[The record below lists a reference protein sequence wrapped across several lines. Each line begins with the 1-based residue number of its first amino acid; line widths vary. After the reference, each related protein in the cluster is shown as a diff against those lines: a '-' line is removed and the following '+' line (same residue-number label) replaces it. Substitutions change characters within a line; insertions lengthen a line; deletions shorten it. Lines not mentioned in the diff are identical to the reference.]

1 MKNAAWLGAMSMALG
16 AACQSTPVASATTGS
31 APTPELKEPMGPAGA
46 TESAEPIMVD
56 QPKDPALPGS
66 GADFAKAT
74 MDEMVAASADVRSG
88 VSPDAAVGRYVIVV
102 VKLPT
107 GDPQSLQKGR
117 QAAMKRIAEYLGA
130 QIEGSTESGYKEKTG
145 SDGKSESSSFFKDYS
160 AVRVNQTLGAVD
172 TIGLATHDGR
182 TLAGFILSE
191 GAARR
196 MQQISAQS
204 EEAAR
209 KKAEG
214 KPLEVEASGIALIE
228 NDNEA
233 AAKERATESAKRTAL
248 EMAMGATVIGL
259 SVMDSDDSTET
270 FRQTCFSNTEGSLE
284 RYSVLSEGRDGNSY
298 KIKILGT
305 INPGKLLDN
314 YRAHLRSIGDPVFCI
329 DACGDPNIQAAANAF
344 FQDKGFRVQE
354 GAGCTWT
361 IRMKPTFIQR
371 EDPQD
376 NARNGFQ
383 CLIDAQLVNV
393 RSGEVFANAGATA
406 KGFSSMNGGPDVQR
420 RKAAELAFKN
430 MKTELHKKIEGTILR
445 LAREGRPVTI
455 EVRGIGAVDGV
466 TTKLQE
472 ALAIRPGINDPVV
485 SLRDGTVTIQLKA
498 LVQNDLVAK
507 FVGADAC
514 AMATARS
521 RPVLRQQDDEKIALE
536 IQEVAK

>member
-1 MKNAAWLGAMSMALG
+1 MKIAAWFGAMTMALG
-16 AACQSTPVASATTGS
+16 AACQATPIVSVASFS
-31 APTPELKEPMGPAGA
+31 APVLDLKEPM
-46 TESAEPIMVD
+46 
-56 QPKDPALPGS
+56 LPTGS
-66 GADFAKAT
+66 ADFAKSV
-74 MDEMVAASADVRSG
+74 MDEMVAASQDVRSG
-88 VSPDAAVGRYVIVV
+88 ISPDAAVGHYVIVV

-107 GDPQSLQKGR
+107 GDPQGLQKGR
-117 QAAMKRIAEYLGA
+117 QSAMKQIAEYLGA

-145 SDGKSESSSFFKDYS
+145 SDDKSESSSFFSDYS

-182 TLAGFILSE
+182 TFAGFILSE

-196 MQQISAQS
+196 MQKISAQS
-204 EEAAR
+204 EDAAR

-228 NDNEA
+228 NNNEA
-233 AAKERATESAKRTAL
+233 TAKQSATESAKRTAI

-259 SVMDSDDSTET
+259 SVMDRDDSTET
-270 FRQTCFSNTEGSLE
+270 FRQTCFSNTEGNLE
-284 RYSVLSEGRDGNSY
+284 RYEILSEGRDGNSY
-298 KIKILGT
+298 KVRIRGT
-305 INPGKLLDN
+305 INPGKLLEN

-344 FQDKGFRVQE
+344 FQEKGFRVQE

-361 IRMKPTFIQR
+361 IRMKPTFVQR

-376 NARNGFQ
+376 NSKNGFQ

-406 KGFSSMNGGPDVQR
+406 KGFSSMNGASDVQR
-420 RKAAELAFKN
+420 RKSADLAFKN
-430 MKTELHKKIEGTILR
+430 MKSELHKKIEGTILR

-455 EVRGIGAVDGV
+455 EVQGIGTVDGV

-472 ALAIRPGINDPVV
+472 ALALRPGINDALV
-485 SLRDGTVTIQLKA
+485 SLRDGTVTIKLKA

-507 FVGADAC
+507 FVGVDAC
-514 AMATARS
+514 AMATANS
-521 RPVLRQQDDEKIALE
+521 RAVLRQQDDEKIVLE